1 LENIDHPHRHTIRL
15 REYDYSQKGM
25 YFITICTHERKN
37 ILSKIIRENIILE
50 QNKKMKSN
58 TTIGAHCMCPENLKI
73 KLTEI
78 GRIVEQEI
86 VKTSEMR
93 RNIKIENYV
102 IMPNHV
108 HMIIS
113 IKSKGTLQCAPTF
126 EKFGTSTS
134 NSIPEII
141 RAIKGRVTRE
151 LNKKYNKDIKLW
163 QRNYY
168 EHVVRNEKELQVTME
183 YIEYNPFNWKTDPLN
198 NVGAHCN
205 VPKRYKIINKNT
217 KK

>member
-1 LENIDHPHRHTIRL
+1 MYKLELRNRKSIRL
-15 REYDYSQKGM
+15 KQYDYSSQGM
-25 YFITICTHERKN
+25 YFITICVKN
-37 ILSKIIRENIILE
+37 RECILSKINCKQGVGVDDHVDPIKLQTCGKIVQE
-50 QNKKMKSN
+50 
-58 TTIGAHCMCPENLKI
+58 KI
-73 KLTEI
+73 K
-78 GRIVEQEI
+78 
-86 VKTSEMR
+86 
-93 RNIKIENYV
+93 NINYAYENVMVNQYV